1 MATINT
7 NLAGVTSG
15 SQYAS
20 AGNNT
25 IYTNLPFNTAGTTTT
40 NVTFFVGASASI
52 DILYNQNFRVDS
64 TTGFHELFGNIEV
77 QGVSSDYTVSS
88 WYGKVLLTHKTSGQV
103 ISFQL
108 TKPQNAASNSGV
120 NVEFLD
126 GAIAFTSNV
135 NGAGVWSV
143 WATQGGTGTSTWGVG
158 GGTQVPGTYS
168 PGA

>member
-1 MATINT
+1 MATINQ

-15 SQYAS
+15 SYYAS

-25 IYTNLPFNTAGTTTT
+25 IYTNLPFNTDGTTTT
-40 NVTFFVGASASI
+40 NVNFLVGANASI

-64 TTGFHELFGNIEV
+64 TVGFHELFGNIEV
-77 QGVSSDYTVSS
+77 QGVSSDYIVSS
-88 WYGKVLLTHKTSGQV
+88 WYGKVQLTHKTSGQV

-108 TKPQNAASNSGV
+108 TKPMMGPPAKNSGV

-135 NGAGVWSV
+135 NGQGV
-143 WATQGGTGTSTWGVG
+143 
-158 GGTQVPGTYS
+158 
-168 PGA
+168 

>member
-1 MATINT
+1 MATVNI

-40 NVTFFVGASASI
+40 NVTFFIGANASI
-52 DILYNQNFRVDS
+52 DILYNQNFRID
-64 TTGFHELFGNIEV
+64 TTAGFHELFGNIEV
-77 QGVSSDYTVSS
+77 QGASTDYTVSS
-88 WYGKVLLTHKTSGQV
+88 CYGKVTLTHKTSGQV

-108 TKPQNAASNSGV
+108 TKPMMGPPAKNSGV

-135 NGAGVWSV
+135 NGQGV
-143 WATQGGTGTSTWGVG
+143 
-158 GGTQVPGTYS
+158 
-168 PGA
+168 